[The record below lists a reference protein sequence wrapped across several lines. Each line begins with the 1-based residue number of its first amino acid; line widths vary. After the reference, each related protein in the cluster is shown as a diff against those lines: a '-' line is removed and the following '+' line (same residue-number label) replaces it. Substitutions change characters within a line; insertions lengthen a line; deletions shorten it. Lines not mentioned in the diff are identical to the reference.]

1 MTTVHAALDLTTI
14 ASTLVGGVL
23 AILGGYLVGLKQR
36 SWQKE
41 QALFERDLAK
51 EQAQFERELSITR
64 ALDGSL
70 VEAER
75 RILGRGVPEGES
87 NWEMAHREWEEAW
100 VRVSPLLINRSVKD
114 RYESA
119 GRMLTELV
127 LYDGDARPAQQR
139 RIALRGT
146 LNARQVI
153 AYFSR
158 EDDPP
163 PPCFPD
169 PDELTRLLGE
179 GDPDP
184 LWPDQ
189 PLQLWLNENPVPDW
203 HPERD
208 S

>member
-1 MTTVHAALDLTTI
+1 M
-14 ASTLVGGVL
+14 ASTLIGTVLGGLL

-36 SWQKE
+36 GWQKE

-51 EQAQFERELSITR
+51 SQAQFERELSITK

-75 RILGRGVPEGES
+75 RILGRGTPEGE
-87 NWEMAHREWEEAW
+87 NVWEMAHREWEEAW

-119 GRMLTELV
+119 GTMLTEL
-127 LYDGDARPAQQR
+127 LRYDGNARPAQQK
-139 RIALRGT
+139 RIALRAT

-158 EDDPP
+158 EEDPP
-163 PPCFPD
+163 PPCFPP
-169 PDELTRLLGE
+169 PDELSRLLGE
-179 GDPDP
+179 GDSDP
-184 LWPDQ
+184 LLPDA
-189 PLQLWLNENPVPDW
+189 PLQQWLNEHPMPDW
-203 HPERD
+203 HPERAY
-208 S
+208 